1 MMQTKNDLKTV
12 EIARTLKAP
21 VDKVYKAW
29 TESEQMTRWLGCVE
43 TGTVKVTQNLHVGGE
58 YRFEITL
65 QDGKEVLMYG
75 IYKEVETNRKLVYTW
90 TNNSEQYPA
99 KDTIVTVEFIAKGD
113 LTELVLKHANLTEIA
128 AQGHTFGWSASFDKF
143 EKLFI

>member
-29 TESEQMTRWLGCVE
+29 TESEQMTKWLGCVE

-58 YRFEITL
+58 FRFEITL
-65 QDGKEVLMYG
+65 VDGNEVLMYG
-75 IYKEVETNRKLVYTW
+75 VYKEVETNRKLVYTW

-113 LTELVLKHANLTEIA
+113 LTELVLKHSNLTEIA
-128 AQGHTFGWSASFDKF
+128 AQGHTLGWAASFDKF
-143 EKLFI
+143 EKLFV